1 MAERLRRPLPD
12 NDLSHSQEIIMTLQ
26 LNRNTTPIR
35 MRNYGRIVQDMIA
48 YASQLS
54 PSQER
59 DSLEVYIAQC
69 MRQRNLVWN
78 RDQEAGLSRVRDDI
92 RRLSNGLLPCNSP
105 AFEQLMGNTAPV
117 ANTKKKKNK

>member
-1 MAERLRRPLPD
+1 
-12 NDLSHSQEIIMTLQ
+12 MTQQ

-48 YASQLS
+48 YATTLE

-59 DSLEVYIAQC
+59 DSLELYIAQC

-78 RDQEAGLSRVRDDI
+78 RDQEAGLQRVREDI
-92 RRLSNGLLPCNSP
+92 IRLSDGKLTCDSP
-105 AFEQLMGNTAPV
+105 AFEQMMAQPNAPI
-117 ANTKKKKNK
+117 TGQKKKKK

>member
-1 MAERLRRPLPD
+1 
-12 NDLSHSQEIIMTLQ
+12 MTQQ
-26 LNRNTTPIR
+26 LNRNTTPIK

-48 YASQLS
+48 YATTLE

-78 RDQEAGLSRVRDDI
+78 RDQEAGLQRVREDI
-92 RRLSNGLLPCNSP
+92 IRLSDGKLTCDSP
-105 AFEQLMGNTAPV
+105 AFEQMMAQPNAPI
-117 ANTKKKKNK
+117 TGQKKKKK

>member
-1 MAERLRRPLPD
+1 
-12 NDLSHSQEIIMTLQ
+12 MTQQ

-48 YASQLS
+48 YATTLE

-59 DSLEVYIAQC
+59 DSLELYIAQC

-78 RDQEAGLSRVRDDI
+78 RDQEAGLQRVREDI
-92 RRLSNGLLPCNSP
+92 IRLSDGKLTCDSP
-105 AFEQLMGNTAPV
+105 AFEQMMAHPNAPI
-117 ANTKKKKNK
+117 TGQKKKKK